1 MPQRVSLFVRQE
13 TMIQTTA
20 YDLRSDFSSMNYTDL
35 SAQYESAYHWF
46 ESFGF
51 NVALTRLRQYKDC
64 IDELVAHYQDGT
76 LDVAR
81 FRRDFAHQVAALS
94 EAAEIMR
101 IHRGLVDLY
110 SSELK
115 EKISVVLSGKDG
127 RPSPSDFDP
136 SRDIAFELLLASLCR
151 RAGLHV
157 DIGAQADLIVYF
169 AGIELFVECKRLKSS
184 GKTRKRIKDALK
196 QLHARYKSAQSPDAA
211 RGILALSITD
221 LANPKHCLITGK
233 SAHEVSEK
241 VQRHVDAFISRHQQR
256 WQETADKRSIGAFVE
271 FSAPSIVESKN
282 LFTTCH
288 QVGIN
293 NSCQLGNPR
302 RICWETG
309 RTRRLK
315 RQMTEHP
322 GSQLNFA
329 IGVQCDHSRADLS

>member
-1 MPQRVSLFVRQE
+1 
-13 TMIQTTA
+13 MIQTTA
-20 YDLRSDFSSMNYTDL
+20 YELKSDFIWTNYANL

-64 IDELVAHYQDGT
+64 IDELAAHYQDGT
-76 LDVAR
+76 LDVAQ
-81 FRRDFAHQVAALS
+81 FRRDFAHQVTALS

-101 IHRGLVDLY
+101 IHRGLADLY

-115 EKISVVLSGKDG
+115 EKISIVLSGKDG

-136 SRDIAFELLLASLCR
+136 SRDIAFELLLVSLCR

-196 QLHARYKSAQSPDAA
+196 QLHDRYKSAQSPYAA

-221 LANPKHCLITGK
+221 LANPKHGLITGK
-233 SAHEVSEK
+233 SAHEVIKK
-241 VQRHVDAFISRHQQR
+241 VKCDVDVFIVRHQQL
-256 WQETADKRSIGAFVE
+256 WQGTADKRSIGAFVE
-271 FSAPSIVESKN
+271 FTAPSIVESEN

-288 QVGIN
+288 QIGMN
-293 NSCQLGNPR
+293 NSCPLGTDN
-302 RICWETG
+302 WEILAG
-309 RTRRLK
+309 
-315 RQMTEHP
+315 
-322 GSQLNFA
+322 FA
-329 IGVQCDHSRADLS
+329 GKLAEQGA